1 MPGTGQRP
9 LEERALHEPV
19 RSYELVVMGGRYAI
33 CRFGPKALVPSWV
46 DHGGFWSVSRTP
58 DELSIVCQEDLTPVG
73 VNAQRGFSCLKVLG
87 PFDLSEV
94 GVLAALTRALAGA
107 GISMFAIST
116 FDTDYLF
123 VKEEILPDA
132 IDTLREAGHVVQF

>member
-1 MPGTGQRP
+1 M
-9 LEERALHEPV
+9 A
-19 RSYELVVMGGRYAI
+19 GRYGI

-46 DHGGFWSVSRTP
+46 DHGGFWSVSRTA
-58 DELSIVCQEDLTPVG
+58 DELSIVCQEDLTPAG
-73 VNAQRGFSCLKVLG
+73 THAERGFAGLKVLG

-94 GVLAALTRALAGA
+94 GVLAELTRALSVA
-107 GISMFAIST
+107 GISTFAIST

-132 IDTLREAGHVVQF
+132 IDALREAGHVVQF